1 MFSII
6 IFTFRL
12 MERGESASAPRYGDE
27 RGFLEARFPRTLTE
41 LHLPDEMHA
50 SSLHLQTHNP
60 LSKAPI
66 QLCALSQAATVTR
79 LDTDRKLGAPRSHPP
94 VRRTLNTMIYNG
106 VNTKDIPKPC
116 SYLM

>member
-1 MFSII
+1 MK
-6 IFTFRL
+6 
-12 MERGESASAPRYGDE
+12 RGAREQPWRSRDE
-27 RGFLEARFPRTLTE
+27 RVDVSPIPGSARFPRRLTE

-79 LDTDRKLGAPRSHPP
+79 LDTDRKLGALRS
-94 VRRTLNTMIYNG
+94 RTHLS
-106 VNTKDIPKPC
+106 V
-116 SYLM
+116 